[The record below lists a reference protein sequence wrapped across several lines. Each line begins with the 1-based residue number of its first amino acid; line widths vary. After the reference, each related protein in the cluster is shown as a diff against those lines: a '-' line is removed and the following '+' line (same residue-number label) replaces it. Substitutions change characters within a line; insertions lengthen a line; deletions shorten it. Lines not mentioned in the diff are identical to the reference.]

1 MYPFP
6 KTKIRKLVL
15 HCNL

>member
-15 HCNL
+15 HWNL